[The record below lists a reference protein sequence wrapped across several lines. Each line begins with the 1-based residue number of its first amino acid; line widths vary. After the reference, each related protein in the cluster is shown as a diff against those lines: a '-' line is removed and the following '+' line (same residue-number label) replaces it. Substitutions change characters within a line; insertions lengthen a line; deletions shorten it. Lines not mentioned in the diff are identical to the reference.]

1 MQDSW
6 ALIAAA
12 SAQLPR
18 SMYLTYTPQGILPNA
33 VETGRSLNG
42 GNLLGLEPVPQV
54 WVDLFM
60 TYAEKS
66 DTAYVTKVV
75 NDLYAKITELV
86 DAEGLGL
93 PFLFANTAGEDQKV
107 LRSQGES
114 NFREIERVAKKY
126 DPKGYMQTLQ
136 NDGYLVSKG

>member
-12 SAQLPR
+12 SAKLPP

-33 VETGRSLNG
+33 VKVGQSLNG
-42 GNLLGLEPVPQV
+42 GNLLGIEPVPQV

-60 TYAEKS
+60 TYANKG
-66 DTAYVTKVV
+66 DTAYATKVV
-75 NDLYAKITELV
+75 NDLYAKITKLI
-86 DAEGLGL
+86 DAEQLGL
-93 PFLFANTAGEDQKV
+93 PFLFANTAGSDQKV
-107 LRSQGES
+107 LKSQGES
-114 NFREIERVAKKY
+114 NFQEIKRVANKY

-136 NDGYLVSKG
+136 NDGYLVSKD